1 MTSSTIVATP
11 TYTKVML
18 KARPARGWQD
28 QNGDVFGGQVREA
41 QIKTSAWTTAPDA
54 GKIRQ
59 CFGRTGANYRQTVR
73 SAVDYRSKA
82 TSTRSKA
89 GWNAVI
95 VVSLLVQFFAV
106 VSAHDANDASAK
118 SARQPP
124 RAPSLRLDETRE
136 NGRKGFIEENELP
149 PQLSFQ

>member
-54 GKIRQ
+54 GKIPTVFWENWSKLSPNRQ
-59 CFGRTGANYRQTVR
+59 ICGR
-73 SAVDYRSKA
+73 
-82 TSTRSKA
+82 
-89 GWNAVI
+89 
-95 VVSLLVQFFAV
+95 
-106 VSAHDANDASAK
+106 
-118 SARQPP
+118 
-124 RAPSLRLDETRE
+124 
-136 NGRKGFIEENELP
+136 LP
-149 PQLSFQ
+149 I